1 MGLSTR
7 GWLPI
12 RVDVEPGGLVV
23 DWGFT
28 DGITFDDPSF
38 DQTLE
43 RALRAPFRLL
53 VRRRCPIEDVED
65 WAAHR
70 ARDPDGLILHLSRCG
85 STLVASGLRARAGTT
100 VLAEPGPLEPVLA
113 SSTEPVRDLRA
124 LVRAMAPEDAGSA
137 YVLKLDAWATLHLP
151 VLLEAFPDVPWVFV
165 SREPGEVVVSHQ
177 GHRGWHVIPGTLT
190 PERLGI
196 DAATLATLDLD
207 AYAAAVLGRILTC
220 AAEGVRAAGDR
231 ALVVDHTDLPLPG
244 IERAATHLGLS
255 WDGADRAAVAAMA
268 DQHAKNPWLG
278 YADDRAAKQAA
289 ITAELRA
296 TVDAWAT
303 PAYRALRDLRPPA

>member
-1 MGLSTR
+1 M
-7 GWLPI
+7 PA

-23 DWGFT
+23 DWAFT

-38 DQTLE
+38 EQTLE
-43 RALRAPFRLL
+43 QALRNPFRLL
-53 VRRRCPIEDVED
+53 VRRRCPIEEVEE

-70 ARDPDGLILHLSRCG
+70 ARDPDGLVLHLSRCG
-85 STLVASGLRARAGTT
+85 STLVASALRARAGTT

-113 SSTEPVRDLRA
+113 SSTDPVRDLRA

-151 VLLEAFPDVPWVFV
+151 VLREAFPDVPWVFV
-165 SREPGEVVVSHQ
+165 SREPGEVVVSHLN
-177 GHRGWHVIPGTLT
+177 HRGWHVIPGTLT

-196 DAATLATLDLD
+196 DAATLGNLDLD

-220 AAEGVRAAGDR
+220 AAEGVAAAGAR
-231 ALVVDHTDLPLPG
+231 ALVVDHTELPLPG
-244 IERAATHLGLS
+244 IERVAAHLGLEL
-255 WDGADRAAVAAMA
+255 DDTGRAAVAAVVG
-268 DQHAKNPWLG
+268 QHAKNPSLA
-278 YADDRAAKQAA
+278 YVDDRAAKQAA
-289 ITAELRA
+289 ITPALRA

-303 PAYRALRDLRPPA
+303 PAYRALRELRPPA